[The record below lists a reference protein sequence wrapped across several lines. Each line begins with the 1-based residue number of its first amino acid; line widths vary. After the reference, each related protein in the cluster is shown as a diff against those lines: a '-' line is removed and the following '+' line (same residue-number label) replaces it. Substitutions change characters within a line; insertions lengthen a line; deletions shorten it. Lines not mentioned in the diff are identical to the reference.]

1 MFDVKGILL
10 TFLTLPFCTNFHGV
24 FCVFYDNYVRL
35 CNSISKSPS
44 AVAVE
49 LGLKKATV
57 TRWKKGGNPTDANL
71 QKIAVYFGVSTDY
84 LLGKES
90 EQKEKPAPEIG
101 NGLSEKDMQLLAK
114 IMALPDD
121 KFEDVMDYMDY
132 LISKQDK

>member
-1 MFDVKGILL
+1 ML
-10 TFLTLPFCTNFHGV
+10 TFLTLPFCTNFRGV

-90 EQKEKPAPEIG
+90 EQKERPLINNDEE
-101 NGLSEKDMQLLAK
+101 LTEYLEELRERSDMRMLFSVTKNATKEQV
-114 IMALPDD
+114 MAIV
-121 KFEDVMDYMDY
+121 KMIEEMQG
-132 LISKQDK
+132 K